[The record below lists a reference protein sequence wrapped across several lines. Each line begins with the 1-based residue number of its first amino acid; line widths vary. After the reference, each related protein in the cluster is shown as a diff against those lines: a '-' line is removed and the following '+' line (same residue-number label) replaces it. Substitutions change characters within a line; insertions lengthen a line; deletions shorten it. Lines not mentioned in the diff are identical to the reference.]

1 MSSAVLSKVEA
12 PAGASRSEAAVAIVE
27 VRGLSKIF
35 HLEDR
40 DVVALEGVDVTIR
53 EREFVSFVGRSGCG
67 KSTLLNIIA
76 GLLDATSGTVDI
88 SGQPV
93 IEPFRHVGFMFQA
106 PVLLPW
112 RTVESNVLLP
122 AEVMGLNVATVREK
136 ARSVLAT
143 VGLSDFLTAYP
154 KQLSGGMQQR
164 VALARVLTYEPK
176 LLLMDEPFG
185 ALDEFTREAMNLE
198 LLRLAESAG
207 ITVIFVTH
215 NISEAVF
222 LSNRVVVMTPR
233 PGKVAGIVDIPLPR
247 PREIAVMQQCPW
259 PAPLEVVLPE
269 VWVLSPI
276 GGRTDGEEAA

>member
-1 MSSAVLSKVEA
+1 MATVALSKVDP
-12 PAGASRSEAAVAIVE
+12 PAGASRPEAAAAIVE
-27 VRGLSKIF
+27 VRNLSKVF
-35 HLEDR
+35 HLADR
-40 DVVALEGVDVTIR
+40 DVVALESVDVTIR

-76 GLLDATSGTVDI
+76 GLLEPSSGTVAI
-88 SGQPV
+88 AGQPV
-93 IEPFRHVGFMFQA
+93 VEPSKLVGFMFQA

-122 AEVMGLNVATVREK
+122 AEVMGLDVASVREK

-143 VGLSDFLTAYP
+143 VGLGDFLSAYP

-222 LSNRVVVMTPR
+222 MSDRVVVMTPR
-233 PGKVAGIVDIPLPR
+233 PGKVAGVVDIPLPR
-247 PREIAVMQQCPW
+247 PREIAVMQDR
-259 PAPLEVVLPE
+259 AFTDLIFDIRNIL
-269 VWVLSPI
+269 
-276 GGRTDGEEAA
+276 GRE